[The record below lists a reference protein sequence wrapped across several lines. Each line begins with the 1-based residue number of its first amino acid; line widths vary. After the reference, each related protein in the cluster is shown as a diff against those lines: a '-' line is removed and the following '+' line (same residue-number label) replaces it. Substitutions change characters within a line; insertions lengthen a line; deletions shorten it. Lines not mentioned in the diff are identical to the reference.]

1 MVTLYQAYLAYK
13 IGKKAYKLVNK
24 YRQMGKKVAARNRKA
39 MPSKKQCG
47 KGWCN

>member
-1 MVTLYQAYLAYK
+1 MVTLYQMYLAYK
-13 IGKKAYKLVNK
+13 IGKTAYKFAKK
-24 YRQMGKKVAARNRKA
+24 YKQINLKRTARNRKA